1 MNTENDLIQKLM
13 ISKQIMDK
21 HNVIPRSGNG
31 ISNGMVSP
39 STPMVENF
47 QPVSGQYNIPEEFNL
62 GYLQVSEAQPIRTEN
77 TEQRIMNTKLPD
89 EIKRL
94 MIENPIV
101 QPGTTAGPTLSN
113 DLVEKASRL
122 MNNKQ
127 PITEQQRQSVPNT
140 GVPNNFRE
148 MLKEVVTEVLTE
160 KGMISESSSNSN
172 ETFTFKVGK
181 HIFEGKVLKIKKTR

>member
-1 MNTENDLIQKLM
+1 MNSEDDLIQKLM
-13 ISKQIMDK
+13 ASKKIMDK
-21 HNVIPRSGNG
+21 HNAIPRNTNR
-31 ISNGMVSP
+31 ITNGMVSP
-39 STPMVENF
+39 STPMVEDF
-47 QPVSGQYNIPEEFNL
+47 QPVRGQYNIPEEFNL
-62 GYLQVSEAQPIRTEN
+62 GYSEVPESQPIRIEN
-77 TEQRIMNTKLPD
+77 TEQRIMSTKLPD

-101 QPGTTAGPTLSN
+101 QPGTTSGPTLSN

-127 PITEQQRQSVPNT
+127 PIKEQQRQSIPTT
-140 GVPNNFRE
+140 GIPSDFRG
-148 MLKEVVTEVLTE
+148 MLKEVITEVLTE

>member
-1 MNTENDLIQKLM
+1 MNSENDLIQKLM
-13 ISKQIMDK
+13 VSKKIMDK
-21 HNVIPRSGNG
+21 HNVIPRNG
-31 ISNGMVSP
+31 LHSEGSL
-39 STPMVENF
+39 SSPMVESF
-47 QPVSGQYNIPEEFNL
+47 QPVNGHYNIPDGVDLN
-62 GYLQVSEAQPIRTEN
+62 YTSQPVTNNMIQEN
-77 TEQRIMNTKLPD
+77 PQERIMGSKLPD

-101 QPGTTAGPTLSN
+101 QPGTTSGPTLSN

-127 PITEQQRQSVPNT
+127 PISEQKSPSSV
-140 GVPNNFRE
+140 GIPNNFKE

-160 KGMISESSSNSN
+160 KGIISESSSNSN
-172 ETFTFKVGK
+172 ETFSFKVGK